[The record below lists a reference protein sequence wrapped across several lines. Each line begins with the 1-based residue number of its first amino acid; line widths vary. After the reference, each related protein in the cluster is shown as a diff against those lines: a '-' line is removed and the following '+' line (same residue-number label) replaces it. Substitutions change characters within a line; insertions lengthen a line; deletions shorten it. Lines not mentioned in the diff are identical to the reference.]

1 METAVVKLNEVQNA
15 IVELRGENVI
25 LDADVAVLYGVG
37 TKHVN
42 QAVRNNPE
50 KFPAGYVLVPTAVEW
65 AGLRSK
71 ILTTSISPKSRAVP
85 KAFTERGLYMLA
97 TILKG
102 ERATA
107 TTIAIIDAFAK
118 LRELSRT
125 VAELAEAREPFKQKS
140 LMQRG
145 GEVLSDML
153 DADLESTGSE
163 TSFEIDLAVLKFKHT
178 IHRAKRLQQPP
189 RSLPS
194 AAKPPHP

>member
-1 METAVVKLNEVQNA
+1 MEQAVIKPNEVQKT
-15 IVELRGENVI
+15 ILELRGENVI
-25 LDADVAVLYGVG
+25 LDADVAVLYGVE

-50 KFPAGYVLVPTAVEW
+50 KFPASYVLVPTAAEW

-71 ILTTSISPKSRAVP
+71 ILTANVSSKSRTVP

-102 ERATA
+102 KRATA

-125 VAELAEAREPFKQKS
+125 VAALATTREPFKQKS

-178 IHRAKRLQQPP
+178 IHRGKR
-189 RSLPS
+189 RS
-194 AAKPPHP
+194 HDD